1 MSENKQP
8 VRIMGVDFGD
18 VRTGI
23 AVSDPTGLIASGAG
37 CITSA
42 NLLKTAQAVSE
53 EAVKI
58 GVTKIII
65 GNPINMNG
73 TEGQRSERVRA
84 FAEHVKNIS
93 GIGVEL
99 FDERLSTANAHRML
113 NLTDIKGKK
122 RKAVIDE
129 LSARLILQNY
139 LDRTRNDK

>member
-73 TEGQRSERVRA
+73 TEGPRSERVRA

-93 GIGVEL
+93 GIEVEL